1 MTELLIDRRLFVVGG
16 LAALSACAADP
27 PPEEAFYRLGNPSP
41 VQVLAGGPIRG
52 IVDVPQVRTQGVVGG
67 RAILYRNAPEQV
79 IAYHYHAWQEPTGVM
94 MQRALLDALRAAQA
108 FDTVATPEMRL
119 DRSYELMGDLLML
132 EHVLAGGNVV
142 VEMEIS
148 LRKITGNQ
156 QLLSKTY
163 RAEEAAGS
171 AVASAIPAFTRA
183 VDKITAALLAD
194 LAALPKQ
201 A

>member
-1 MTELLIDRRLFVVGG
+1 
-16 LAALSACAADP
+16 
-27 PPEEAFYRLGNPSP
+27 
-41 VQVLAGGPIRG
+41 
-52 IVDVPQVRTQGVVGG
+52 
-67 RAILYRNAPEQV
+67 
-79 IAYHYHAWQEPTGVM
+79 
-94 MQRALLDALRAAQA
+94 
-108 FDTVATPEMRL
+108 
-119 DRSYELMGDLLML
+119 LML

-148 LRKITGNQ
+148 LRKIAGNQ

-171 AVASAIPAFTRA
+171 AVAAAIPAFTRA